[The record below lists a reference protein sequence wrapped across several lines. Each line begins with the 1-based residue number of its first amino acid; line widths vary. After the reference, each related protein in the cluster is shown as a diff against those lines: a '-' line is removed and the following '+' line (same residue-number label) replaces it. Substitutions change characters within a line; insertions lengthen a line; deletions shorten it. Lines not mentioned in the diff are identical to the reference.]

1 VAKDG
6 ISEGKIN
13 MLGSLE
19 TLGVSLVKRGA
30 NKRMFALTKSVEGNE
45 MKLQEM
51 LKTVIDEG
59 TVENP
64 KKLEAIAKSAGLS
77 EKGAAA
83 LEAIMKFK
91 DAFADE
97 PGLKKAFALVAK
109 ADGTPEED
117 NSTSNKSDDD
127 EDKDKADKAKKARK
141 TRKANG
147 DVDADDMKKEEYEE
161 EAEEEEEE
169 EEESRKAKKALAKSL
184 EGLPA
189 GVKGSLEA
197 VMKSYEDRLE
207 AAQEQTK
214 ELQRIAKSETNIR
227 LEREWITKAEKH
239 LTHVPNAKP
248 VDLAKKLHKL
258 AKHDA
263 EAAQEQFDLLKRSSD
278 AIKKSAMFRD
288 VGTGNTGDGSMT
300 AYDEIQ
306 SKVESMILKSEG
318 KLTREQATVKIMQS
332 FPDLYAKADE
342 EHQERIHNRGR

>member
-1 VAKDG
+1 MAKEG
-6 ISEGKIN
+6 VSEGKIN

-30 NKRMFALTKSVEGNE
+30 NKRMFALTKSAEGNE

-64 KKLEAIAKSAGLS
+64 KKLESIAKSAGLS
-77 EKGAAA
+77 EKGTAA

-109 ADGTPEED
+109 ADGTSEED
-117 NSTSNKSDDD
+117 NSTANKADDD

-147 DVDADDMKKEEYEE
+147 DADPDDMKKEYEE
-161 EAEEEEEE
+161 EEEEETEE

-189 GVKGSLEA
+189 SVKGSLEA

-214 ELQRIAKSETNIR
+214 ELQRIAKSETDLR
-227 LEREWITKAEKH
+227 VEREWITKAEKH
-239 LTHVPNAKP
+239 LTHIPGEKP
-248 VDLAKKLHKL
+248 VELAKSLHKM
-258 AKHDA
+258 AKSDPA
-263 EAAQEQFDLLKRSSD
+263 EAAKQFERLKKSSE
-278 AIKKSAMFRD
+278 AIRKSAMFRD

-306 SKVESMILKSEG
+306 SKVEQMVIKSEG
-318 KLTREQATVKIMQS
+318 KLSREQATVKIMQS

-342 EHQERIHNRGR
+342 EHQERIRNRGR